1 MLKLIIVPLDG
12 SEFGEQALPL
22 AILVAERQR
31 AAIEL
36 VHVYETLL
44 PFEVQGAPPI
54 DPTLD
59 LDLRRDRQAYLDR
72 IAQWLRETTSAPVT
86 AVILDSDEA
95 APAIR
100 EHVARRHADLVVM
113 ATHGRSGLSRF
124 WLGTTSLDVMKH
136 SPAPVL
142 LCRPDENGSKTR
154 PARPFGHVLIPL
166 DGAPA
171 DEEAI
176 DHAIAVAG
184 DRTVEF
190 HLLQVIVPIAYIA
203 EPANTALLE
212 DIDLDEIARTYLE
225 DVANRF
231 RSRGLTV
238 STEVLH
244 HPSPARAILDV
255 ADEHGVD
262 LIAMETHGRSGVAK
276 LLIGSVTDKVVRA
289 SPVPVLVHRTP
300 ARSADESDARSAAR
314 SSGTASR
321 S

>member
-1 MLKLIIVPLDG
+1 MLKLIVVPLDG

-31 AAIEL
+31 ATIEL

-44 PFEVQGAPPI
+44 PFHTQGAPVI

-59 LDLRRDRQAYLDR
+59 FDLRRDRQAYLDR
-72 IAQWLRETTSAPVT
+72 IAQWLRETTTAPVT
-86 AVILDSDEA
+86 AVVLEGEEA
-95 APAIR
+95 GPVIR

-113 ATHGRSGLSRF
+113 ATHGRGGLSRF
-124 WLGTTSLDVMKH
+124 WLGTTSMDVMRH

-142 LCRPDENGSKTR
+142 LFRPDEKGSKSH
-154 PARPFGHVLIPL
+154 PARPFGHVLVPL

-184 DRTVEF
+184 DKKVEF
-190 HLLQVIVPIAYIA
+190 HLLQVIVPIAYYA
-203 EPANTALLE
+203 EPVNVALLE
-212 DIDLDEIARTYLE
+212 DVQLDEIARAYLD

-231 RSRGLTV
+231 RSRGLSV
-238 STEVLH
+238 STEVVH

-255 ADEHGVD
+255 ADEHGAD

-276 LLIGSVTDKVVRA
+276 LVLGSVTDKVVRA

-300 ARSADESDARSAAR
+300 ARSDDAGARSEAG
-314 SSGTASR
+314 SSGAASR
-321 S
+321 P

>member
-1 MLKLIIVPLDG
+1 MLKLVIVPLDG

-22 AILVAERQR
+22 ANVLAERQR

-44 PFEVQGAPPI
+44 PFQVQGAPPI
-54 DPTLD
+54 DPVFD

-72 IAQWLRETTSAPVT
+72 LAEWLRGTTAAAVT
-86 AVILDSDEA
+86 AVLLEGETA
-95 APAIR
+95 AAAIR

-113 ATHGRSGLSRF
+113 ATHGRGGLSRF
-124 WLGTTSLDVMKH
+124 WIGTTSLDVMRH

-142 LCRPDENGSKTR
+142 LFRPEAKGSK
-154 PARPFGHVLIPL
+154 ARAVEPFARVLIPL

-190 HLLQVIVPIAYIA
+190 HLLQVIVPLAYFA
-203 EPANTALLE
+203 EPVNTALLE
-212 DIDLDEIARTYLE
+212 DIELDEVARAYLE
-225 DVANRF
+225 DVASRF
-231 RSRGLTV
+231 RSRGLAV
-238 STEVLH
+238 SIQVLH
-244 HPSPARAILDV
+244 HSSPAAAILDV
-255 ADEHGVD
+255 AGEHGVD

-276 LLIGSVTDKVVRA
+276 LLFGSVTDKVVRA
-289 SPVPVLVHRTP
+289 SEVPVLVHRTP
-300 ARSADESDARSAAR
+300 SRSGGVDAGSAAARPGAAGR
-314 SSGTASR
+314 S
-321 S
+321 